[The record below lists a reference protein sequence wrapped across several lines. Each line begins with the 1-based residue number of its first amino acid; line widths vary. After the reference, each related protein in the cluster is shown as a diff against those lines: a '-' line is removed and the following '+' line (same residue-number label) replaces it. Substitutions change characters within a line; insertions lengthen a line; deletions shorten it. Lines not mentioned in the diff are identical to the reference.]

1 MCGVFAVFMRFV
13 AYVALVALVPL
24 KPYVEIQFSSC
35 LDAGFAEATTN
46 DYDKILKTGMK
57 LPV

>member
-1 MCGVFAVFMRFV
+1 MCGIFAVFMRFV
-13 AYVALVALVPL
+13 AFVVLVPL